1 MEKDLEENMR
11 TEKEMMHLILTFA
24 KNDPRI
30 RVVGMEG
37 SRANVNV
44 AKDEFQDYDISYLVT
59 DMESFKK
66 DDRWLDYF
74 GKRIIMQKPEAMSLF
89 TPTLGNWFSYLMLF
103 EDGNRIDLKLVPIEE
118 LDLYLSR
125 DKLLKILLDK
135 DNRIKKPVVPT
146 DEDYHVK
153 KPSPEFFD
161 DCCNE
166 FWWVSTYVTKGL
178 LREEILYATEF
189 LNLCVRPNLL
199 RMMAWKLGI
208 ETDFSISVGKSYKY
222 MEKYLSKDVWR
233 RLLSTYKNS
242 TYEEVWNALFECHS
256 LFRET
261 SKFVAKELGYRY
273 PDYDENV
280 TKYIRKLYK
289 SKVEKRPGA

>member
-199 RMMAWKLGI
+199 RMMAWKVGI

-261 SKFVAKELGYRY
+261 SKFVAKELG
-273 PDYDENV
+273 
-280 TKYIRKLYK
+280 
-289 SKVEKRPGA
+289 

>member
-1 MEKDLEENMR
+1 MR
-11 TEKEMMHLILTFA
+11 TEKEMMDLILTFA

-44 AKDEFQDYDISYLVT
+44 AKDKFQDYDISYLVT
-59 DMESFKK
+59 DMNSFKK
-66 DDRWLDYF
+66 DDKWLDYF

-166 FWWVSTYVTKGL
+166 FWWVSTYVAKGL
-178 LREEILYATEF
+178 LRREILYATEH
-189 LNLCVRPNLL
+189 LNLHLRPELL
-199 RMMAWKLGI
+199 RMMAWKVGI

-222 MEKYLSKDVWR
+222 IDKYLSKDVWK

-242 TYEEVWNALFECHS
+242 TYEEVWAALFECHS

-273 PDYDENV
+273 PDYDEKV
-280 TKYIRKLYK
+280 TQYIKKLYK
-289 SKVEKRPGA
+289 SKIEKRPGA

>member
-59 DMESFKK
+59 DIESFKK

-199 RMMAWKLGI
+199 RMMAWKVGI

>member
-1 MEKDLEENMR
+1 MEKDLEDNMR

-199 RMMAWKLGI
+199 RMMAWKVGI

>member
-74 GKRIIMQKPEAMSLF
+74 GKRNIMQKPEAMSLF

-199 RMMAWKLGI
+199 RMMAWKVGI

>member
-1 MEKDLEENMR
+1 MR

-44 AKDEFQDYDISYLVT
+44 TKDEFQDYDISYLVT

>member
-74 GKRIIMQKPEAMSLF
+74 GKRIIMQKPKAMSLF

-199 RMMAWKLGI
+199 RMMAWKVGI